1 MGCLKDTCF
10 NTAKLLVKKWEVS
23 ENTTF
28 LVLPQQIADE
38 LDNSVFQI
46 MNDIYT

>member
-10 NTAKLLVKKWEVS
+10 NTASLLVKKWESS
-23 ENTTF
+23 ENMTF

-38 LDNSVFQI
+38 LDNFVFQI
-46 MNDIYT
+46 MNNIYT